1 MRDLMLRLDTKR
13 CLDGVE
19 LIRLDNPPEIQ
30 GRYRKVGPI
39 WFFWRSDRY
48 ERVEQEAPNLENP
61 LVVRFVNADDDDKR
75 IKFLSMF
82 GLPEG
87 FLLGV
92 KTNKRVARFF
102 SLSDLPEEFSPGA
115 PDVGLPAE

>member
-61 LVVRFVNADDDDKR
+61 LAD
-75 IKFLSMF
+75 S
-82 GLPEG
+82 GG
-87 FLLGV
+87 CG
-92 KTNKRVARFF
+92 T
-102 SLSDLPEEFSPGA
+102 GA
-115 PDVGLPAE
+115 PAISGGRCCGVIRPPASRAQRSMTLRTSRMLPGQW